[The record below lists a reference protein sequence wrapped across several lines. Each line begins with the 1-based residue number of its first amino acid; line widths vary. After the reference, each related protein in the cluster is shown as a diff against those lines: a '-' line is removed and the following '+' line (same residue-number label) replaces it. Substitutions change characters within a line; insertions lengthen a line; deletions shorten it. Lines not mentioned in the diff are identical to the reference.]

1 MTIDEQRHLLRCGVA
16 RSDVDKLELP
26 MPTTAMLAT
35 ASFAAGKRSVLVLA
49 GAVGT
54 GKTLAAAHWL
64 LNAKR
69 WADADQWSWDVDS
82 SAFVKASR
90 LFRLNLRFG
99 PERELFDRYCRMRWL
114 AVDDLGLEVADRNIV
129 DQFFDER
136 CSRQV
141 KTAITTNLVC
151 PTPKRPDCAFKEA
164 YGDRVV
170 SRMAQNGTFAHTG
183 TLDLRRSR

>member
-1 MTIDEQRHLLRCGVA
+1 MRRRQWWEESIFL
-16 RSDVDKLELP
+16 
-26 MPTTAMLAT
+26 
-35 ASFAAGKRSVLVLA
+35 
-49 GAVGT
+49 VGT
-54 GKTLAAAHWL
+54 PQCLLAE
-64 LNAKR
+64 
-69 WADADQWSWDVDS
+69 
-82 SAFVKASR
+82 
-90 LFRLNLRFG
+90 G
-99 PERELFDRYCRMRWL
+99 L
-114 AVDDLGLEVADRNIV
+114 ADLGLEVADRNIV